1 MFLQSSMRRCIKFS
15 EICPDLFWQQDTR
28 AGGMWCGG
36 SGGMKVTVSS
46 LSNNSSSNEMKTCE
60 RHDWPKPSQARADG
74 WGLHHARSD
83 SGVGNMRSGER
94 RGEGLR
100 QGHTHRHR
108 EYDHRTHGKIGQYS
122 IERDSWIMSWI
133 HSTFLY
139 MSRVLPD
146 MTLSRNLRP
155 NPDGLLARMLMIRV
169 FVKHRSRF
177 RKLNFPF
184 CSPSLYWLVIKWR
197 CPEPFSDSF
206 AAFRRLFPR
215 FIIRSH
221 RSQLRRQAVTGP
233 G

>member
-1 MFLQSSMRRCIKFS
+1 
-15 EICPDLFWQQDTR
+15 
-28 AGGMWCGG
+28 
-36 SGGMKVTVSS
+36 MKWKPVSD
-46 LSNNSSSNEMKTCE
+46 MIG
-60 RHDWPKPSQARADG
+60 PSQARPGPTAEGSITPGQTRDLG
-74 WGLHHARSD
+74 TWEAERGE
-83 SGVGNMRSGER
+83 ER

-108 EYDHRTHGKIGQYS
+108 EYDHRTLGKIGQYS

-184 CSPSLYWLVIKWR
+184 CSPSLHWLVIKWR